1 MIKNPLLRW
10 LAPMAAVFTAAVL
23 LAPQATAADTA
34 AADTVV
40 ARSQHSTLTM
50 STTSAQPGD
59 TVTFTT
65 SITNNTDTSQPSAMY
80 IVADASLFDVP
91 GSCTPVTGPTPTCEF
106 GDDGNILVALYRI
119 PERQIPAGATAEAR
133 LTVTVR
139 QDAAPGTHSLRL
151 DGAVGRDNSVFTPAS
166 VPFQVTSE
174 ADIAVGLTA
183 TAPPLA
189 STITYRQTAT
199 NNGPATTAGGTVTTS
214 LPAQT
219 SSVTG
224 LPANCT
230 YNPAGKT
237 VACTFTDLANAAT
250 NTNTFTARLNLLSLG
265 SLPANATRTT
275 SNPTDPNPAN
285 DTATATCTVLTGLII
300 NC

>member
-10 LAPMAAVFTAAVL
+10 FAPMAAIFTAAVL
-23 LAPQATAADTA
+23 LAPQAA

-65 SITNNTDTSQPSAMY
+65 SITNNTDTSQPAAMY

-139 QDAAPGTHSLRL
+139 QDAPPGTHTLRL

-183 TAPPLA
+183 TAPPLLGGA
-189 STITYRQTAT
+189 ITYRQTAT

-250 NTNTFTARLNLLSLG
+250 ATNTFTARLNLLSLG

-275 SNPTDPNPAN
+275 SSPTDPNPAN
-285 DTATATCTVLTGLII
+285 DTATANCTVLTGLII